1 MCNSSSVQVL
11 VAKDRIFHSINML
24 RLSTRAPLA
33 RSVLP
38 KPAKFTLRPLLTAQ
52 EPEQTSK
59 PTEAA
64 SKRLS
69 PEEAKA
75 EAAKAHVQTIKDM
88 GSLFS
93 SGSED
98 ATQPIDTAPVFKNP
112 QLFGTLSLLHQGQ
125 VLQELQEKYDK
136 KWHKLTDVDKKL
148 GYYIAY
154 GDWGV
159 REKFAN
165 WRSMEPPL
173 DLPFTVPSKI
183 RTTQP
188 KSTDIVKKLE
198 PVILAE
204 TPIRQEQFNIKK
216 MDPVTKTFIYI
227 TIFVA
232 IVAVAR
238 DKKIGEEG
246 KPKEIV
252 IEEPQP
258 KKEPEPEPEPPKP
271 SKKWYYLWLK

>member
-1 MCNSSSVQVL
+1 
-11 VAKDRIFHSINML
+11 ML
-24 RLSTRAPLA
+24 RLSIKAPLA

-38 KPAKFTLRPLLTAQ
+38 KPAKLSLRPLLTAQ

-59 PTEAA
+59 STESA
-64 SKRLS
+64 SKKLS

-75 EAAKAHVQTIKDM
+75 EAAKVHVQTIKDM

-98 ATQPIDTAPVFKNP
+98 STQPIDTAPVFKNP

-173 DLPFTVPSKI
+173 DLPFTLPSQI

-188 KSTDIVKKLE
+188 KSTDIIKKLE

-204 TPIRQEQFNIKK
+204 TPIREEQFNIKK